1 MADFDIERVDEAN
14 YEMFDDMAFLR
25 AHGFRREQAPAPLSG
40 RMREALADPDFRL
53 YAARAEGRFVG
64 WIALMY
70 MPKLGKWQGRGH
82 VYVDELWVE
91 PGFRRRG
98 IARALM
104 RKADELAAAREAMGV
119 RLYVNTDNPAAQA
132 LYERCGYR
140 MGCQARLMEK

>member
-70 MPKLGKWQGRGH
+70 MPKLGKWQGRGMCM
-82 VYVDELWVE
+82 WTSFGWSRAFAAGAS
-91 PGFRRRG
+91 PGR
-98 IARALM
+98 
-104 RKADELAAAREAMGV
+104 
-119 RLYVNTDNPAAQA
+119 
-132 LYERCGYR
+132 
-140 MGCQARLMEK
+140 